1 MSNISNDIMGCL
13 IYKMGWYYGM
23 SNISNDIM
31 GCLIYQMILWDV

>member
-1 MSNISNDIMGCL
+1 MGCL
-13 IYKMGWYYGM
+13 IYKWYYGM